1 MSPALRDRHLETG
14 HAITYGYTRYT
25 SARFPAELWL
35 RRAERPAQ
43 PHDRHAP
50 GGSLPQTGKRAA
62 RLHAAGNAPT
72 TLAATGRAGLAG
84 RASGAGGAAPLRWA
98 RKNTQHGTHRRC
110 VVSAATN
117 TRGGLPPPPSNINE
131 ALRRIPGKSRRSA
144 LRRAFHVKYN
154 LTVFSGLTGVG
165 KRAVYAGL
173 AFCWDAIA
181 VEDLIQ
187 EEVMRDLD
195 PRRAAQCARVA
206 RGRGLE
212 YDHTNPVHRARVACG
227 WVRRQHSARA
237 RSGARE

>member
-1 MSPALRDRHLETG
+1 MADGTYNTG
-14 HAITYGYTRYT
+14 TGTGGIA
-25 SARFPAELWL
+25 AE
-35 RRAERPAQ
+35 
-43 PHDRHAP
+43 
-50 GGSLPQTGKRAA
+50 
-62 RLHAAGNAPT
+62 
-72 TLAATGRAGLAG
+72 ATVKPPRAGL
-84 RASGAGGAAPLRWA
+84 
-98 RKNTQHGTHRRC
+98 
-110 VVSAATN
+110 
-117 TRGGLPPPPSNINE
+117 LPPPCSLEE